1 MDLFGEDYVP
11 PIETQG
17 AFALFAVSAA
27 GRTGLDGMLSAWWS
41 ELLKMKQDVAAEVA
55 KTTVPLP

>member
-1 MDLFGEDYVP
+1 MDLFGEEYLP

-27 GRTGLDGMLSAWWS
+27 GRTGLDELLAAWWT
-41 ELLKMKQDVAAEVA
+41 ELLRLKQTVVAEAA
-55 KTTVPLP
+55 KTAVPLP

>member
-27 GRTGLDGMLSAWWS
+27 GRTGLDGMLASWWS
-41 ELLKMKQDVAAEVA
+41 ELLRLKQNIEAEAA
-55 KTTVPLP
+55 KTTVLLP